1 MKYNLDWLKE
11 FTKEEIISWIEENSY
26 FSSKIKKRDF
36 LFARWQRKIKEQ
48 EEEESKELEN
58 LRNID
63 WKKRD
68 DLVKQYKLSTESK
81 ERVRI
86 LREINVIDNQLHS
99 HIERSEALDKEREKI
114 DKLYKQMSE
123 YKD

>member
-1 MKYNLDWLKE
+1 MDILKSV
-11 FTKEEIISWIEENSY
+11 FFVILSILIIGLSTRSI
-26 FSSKIKKRDF
+26 
-36 LFARWQRKIKEQ
+36 
-48 EEEESKELEN
+48 

-63 WKKRD
+63 WKKRN
-68 DLVKQYKLSTESK
+68 DLAKQYNLSTDLK
-81 ERVRI
+81 ERLRI

-99 HIERSEALDKEREKI
+99 HIIRSEALDKEREKI